1 MRNQFLLEESFYN
14 LQRAVFVY
22 NVLLRKKSQ
31 TDLDIAALK
40 DLPSKTRHQVYSS
53 PPPEP
58 PAEVG
63 SVEVIRMVGQSSLM
77 IGWIGWMSWAAAT
90 EPLCMETGWIC
101 PVRFTSAFR
110 PWAPTVSTLTRFMSS
125 TGGNHAQFRTD
136 HTPFIIDHTHDTT
149 ASAALCTDHASPDCR
164 TPPTPRH
171 SGSTQSIF
179 SRTVQLKPFSPDSEA
194 QTVNGRRGPAP
205 VAFLEEV
212 LVPDRHV
219 SPEGTA
225 DRPL

>member
-90 EPLCMETGWIC
+90 EPLCMETGWGIPQVC
-101 PVRFTSAFR
+101 NELR
-110 PWAPTVSTLTRFMSS
+110 MHQ
-125 TGGNHAQFRTD
+125 GGNHAQFRTD